1 MYNVYKKFQFFAR
14 PMRVEKP
21 YATQPDPGLSAMSF
35 EHDPLQTQAIGIRF
49 DIYEPY
55 Q

>member
-21 YATQPDPGLSAMSF
+21 YATQPDPGLSAMPF
-35 EHDPLQTQAIGIRF
+35 GHGALRTQVIGIQF